1 MSTLQQLA
9 SFVIV
14 DLHILKTVLQ
24 GTTVEREVTRPLSVS
39 WALTALLVQKNLG
52 NTNSSN
58 CPTCHDCD
66 GQRFSSNCFA
76 GYMYPANSKSS

>member
-9 SFVIV
+9 NSVIV
-14 DLHILKTVLQ
+14 ALHILNTVLQ
-24 GTTVEREVTRPLSVS
+24 GTTVKREVTRPLSVS

-52 NTNSSN
+52 NANSSY
-58 CPTCHDCD
+58 CHTCN
-66 GQRFSSNCFA
+66 GVSVQRFSSNCFA